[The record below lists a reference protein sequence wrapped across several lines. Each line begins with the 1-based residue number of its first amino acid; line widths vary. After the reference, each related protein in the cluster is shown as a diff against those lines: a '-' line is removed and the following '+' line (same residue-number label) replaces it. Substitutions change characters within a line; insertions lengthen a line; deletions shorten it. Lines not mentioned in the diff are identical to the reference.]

1 MENSNDTRKLI
12 GAVVIGAIVGAALG
26 VLFAPDK
33 GSVTRKKLMG
43 GAKDLAD
50 DIKEKMM
57 EEANVF
63 RARAE
68 ELESM
73 VAGKMAD
80 ISHNMNQNLDA

>member
-1 MENSNDTRKLI
+1 MENSNDTGKLI

-50 DIKEKMM
+50 DLKQKMM
-57 EEANVF
+57 EDANVF

-68 ELESM
+68 ELEAID
-73 VAGKMAD
+73 AGKIAD

>member
-1 MENSNDTRKLI
+1 MENSNDTGKLI
-12 GAVVIGAIVGAALG
+12 GALVIGAIVGAALG

-50 DIKEKMM
+50 DVKQKII

-68 ELESM
+68 ELEAIA
-73 VAGKMAD
+73 AGKIDD
-80 ISHNMNQNLDA
+80 ISHSMNQNLDV